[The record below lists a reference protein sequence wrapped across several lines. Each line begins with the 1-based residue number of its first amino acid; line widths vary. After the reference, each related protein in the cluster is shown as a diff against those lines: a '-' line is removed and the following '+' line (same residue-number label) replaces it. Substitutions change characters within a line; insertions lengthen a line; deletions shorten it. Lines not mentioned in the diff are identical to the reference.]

1 MADEIAVD
9 ETGWPVVTNRQV
21 QYPARV
27 RIVPTAEDDVVD
39 LEAVPGDVEAEGT
52 DVGEGLFGAV
62 RNYVDSRD
70 GTKADGAYVE
80 QEVGRVDGVLAA
92 LGGRVDGVADD
103 VAALDGSKV
112 SKAGDTMTG
121 PLTLEKPLAVG
132 SGGTGLTE
140 SPSLLVS
147 LSSNSAAPVMAA
159 SPRPGVAGILPTQRG
174 GTGQSSDP
182 SMLVDLGSTAA
193 ARVFQASPSPGVKG
207 TLPVSRGGT
216 GATTVAA
223 AKSNL
228 GIADVARVTKSFSL
242 ESGHITGSITYYK
255 ARGIVFVGANV
266 NRVAGGSVANGL
278 RGVGVTLPTDMRPED
293 VTRSCQLCPTN
304 NTPDPCPNVGVQIGS
319 DGVVSVWYGAINAPG
334 SGYTWSYAGWISFG
348 PGI

>member
-1 MADEIAVD
+1 MADEIVVD

-27 RIVPTAEDDVVD
+27 RIVPTGEDDVVD

-80 QEVGRVDGVLAA
+80 QEVGRVDGA
-92 LGGRVDGVADD
+92 LTAIGERVDGVAGD
-103 VAALDGSKV
+103 VEGLDGSKV

-228 GIADVARVTKSFSL
+228 GLADVARVMKSFSL

-255 ARGIVFVGANV
+255 ASGLIFVGASV
-266 NRVAGGSVANGL
+266 NRVAGGSVANGE
-278 RGVGVTLPTDMRPED
+278 RDTGIILPSGMRPND
-293 VTRSCQLCPTN
+293 TTRSCQFVPTN
-304 NTPDPCPNVGVQIGS
+304 NAPNPCPNVGIRVNTNGQ
-319 DGVVSVWYGAINAPG
+319 VTVWYGAIVAPSTGNTWNYSGWLVFAPG
-334 SGYTWSYAGWISFG
+334 I
-348 PGI
+348 

>member
-207 TLPVSRGGT
+207 TLPVANGGT
-216 GATTVAA
+216 GATTAAA
-223 AKSNL
+223 AKTNL
-228 GIADVARVTKSFSL
+228 GIADVAKATKSFTVN
-242 ESGHITGSITYYK
+242 SGLTFGDVQYYMK
-255 ARGIVFVGANV
+255 NGIVFVRMHMTRGV
-266 NRVAGGSVANGL
+266 GGSVSNGVHAT
-278 RGVGVTLPTDMRPED
+278 GVVLPSNMRPGSYI
-293 VTRSCQLCPTN
+293 RSNQAGCAVHVNPM
-304 NTPDPCPNVGVQIGS
+304 PDCHMNILADGNVQFHYAATVAPASGS
-319 DGVVSVWYGAINAPG
+319 GWLFECEASYAPG
-334 SGYTWSYAGWISFG
+334 M
-348 PGI
+348 